1 MLSRKKE
8 IIFATVIYF
17 VTMFTLLT
25 TVYRFLETW
34 HLSAFNFFIA
44 GALVLLVAIGWGY
57 ILSVL
62 IFAPKKQMEDTLTSL
77 TNDIIHE
84 LNIPLST
91 ITANT
96 AMLKKTMEDE
106 KSLKRIKRI
115 EDASVRLKK
124 LYDELV
130 YSIHKEMHT
139 IEKER
144 FDMQNLLEERLEIF
158 KEQKRNPFELTLEPY
173 EIEVDKIGFEQMFD
187 NIVSNAM
194 KYSSKDAPIRVTLKN
209 DILSI
214 EDEGVGMGATELLR
228 VHERYYQGDDRKDGE
243 GIGLAL
249 VKAYCDEEGLEIH
262 IKSQKNVGTNVSLNM
277 SKVHVTA

>member
-1 MLSRKKE
+1 MLSRRKE

-25 TVYRFLETW
+25 AVYRFLETW
-34 HLSAFNFFIA
+34 NSNDLNFFVA
-44 GALVLLVAIGWGY
+44 GALVLLVAVGWGY
-57 ILSVL
+57 VLSAL

-91 ITANT
+91 IKANT

-106 KSLKRIKRI
+106 KSLKRIRRI

-144 FDMQNLLEERLEIF
+144 FKLQVLLEERIDIF
-158 KEQKRNPFELTLEPY
+158 KEQKRNPFELILEPY

-187 NIVSNAM
+187 NLISNAM
-194 KYSSKDAPIRVTLKN
+194 KYSLKETPIRVTLN
-209 DILSI
+209 NHILSV
-214 EDEGVGMGATELLR
+214 EDEGVGMEATELLR
-228 VHERYYQGDDRKDGE
+228 VHERYYQADDKKDGK
-243 GIGLAL
+243 GLGLAL

-262 IKSQKNVGTNVSLNM
+262 IKSEKGVGTKVSLNM
-277 SKVHVTA
+277 SKAHV

>member
-1 MLSRKKE
+1 MRKE
-8 IIFATVIYF
+8 IIFGTVIYF

-25 TVYRFLETW
+25 AVYRFLGNWNITE
-34 HLSAFNFFIA
+34 LNFFIA

-57 ILSVL
+57 VLSTL

-91 ITANT
+91 IKANT

-144 FDMQNLLEERLEIF
+144 FDLKSLLEERIEVF
-158 KEQKRNPFELTLEPY
+158 KDQKRNPFELSLEHY

-194 KYSSKDAPIRVTLKN
+194 KYSSKDAPIHVTLHN
-209 DILSI
+209 HLLSV
-214 EDEGVGMGATELLR
+214 EDQGEGMGTTELLR
-228 VHERYYQGDDRKDGE
+228 VHERYYQADDRKDGE

-249 VKAYCDEEGLEIH
+249 VKAYCDEEGIDIH
-262 IKSQKNVGTNVSLNM
+262 FKSEKGVGTKVSLNM
-277 SKVHVTA
+277 SKVHAA

>member
-1 MLSRKKE
+1 MTGPRKE
-8 IIFATVIYF
+8 LIFAAVIYF

-25 TVYRFLETW
+25 VVYRFLETW

-44 GALVLLVAIGWGY
+44 GALVLLIAIGWGY
-57 ILSVL
+57 VLTAL

-91 ITANT
+91 IKANT

-106 KSLKRIKRI
+106 KSLKRIQRI
-115 EDASVRLKK
+115 DDASVRLKK

-130 YSIHKEMHT
+130 YSIRKEMHT
-139 IEKER
+139 IEKEK
-144 FDMQNLLEERLEIF
+144 FDLQSLLEERIEIF
-158 KEQKRNPFELTLEPY
+158 KEQNRNPFILLLTPY

-194 KYSSKDAPIRVTLKN
+194 KYSSKDTPITVRFEN
-209 DILSI
+209 GMLSV
-214 EDEGVGMGATELLR
+214 EDKGVGMSTSELLR
-228 VHERYYQGDDRKDGE
+228 VHERYYQVDDQKAGE
-243 GIGLAL
+243 GIGLSL
-249 VKAYCDEEGLEIH
+249 VKAYCEDEGIDIH
-262 IKSQKNVGTNVSLNM
+262 IKSEKGVGTSVSFDL
-277 SKVHVTA
+277 SKVHVEI

>member
-1 MLSRKKE
+1 MRKE
-8 IIFATVIYF
+8 IIFGTVIYF

-25 TVYRFLETW
+25 AVSRFLGSWNLTEI
-34 HLSAFNFFIA
+34 NFFIA

-57 ILSVL
+57 VLSTL

-91 ITANT
+91 IKANT
-96 AMLKKTMEDE
+96 AMLKKNMEDE

-144 FDMQNLLEERLEIF
+144 FDLQTLVEERIEVF
-158 KEQKRNPFELTLEPY
+158 KEQQRNPFELTLEPY

-194 KYSSKDAPIRVTLKN
+194 KYSSKDSPIHVILHN
-209 DILSI
+209 NILSV
-214 EDEGVGMGATELLR
+214 EDEGVGMGTTELLR
-228 VHERYYQGDDRKDGE
+228 MHERYYQADDRKDGE

-249 VKAYCDEEGLEIH
+249 VKAYCDEEGIDIH
-262 IKSQKNVGTNVSLNM
+262 FKSEKGVGTNVSFNM
-277 SKVHVTA
+277 SKVHGA

>member
-1 MLSRKKE
+1 MRKE
-8 IIFATVIYF
+8 IIFGTVIYF

-25 TVYRFLETW
+25 AVYRFLGNWNITE
-34 HLSAFNFFIA
+34 FNFFIA

-57 ILSVL
+57 VLYTL

-91 ITANT
+91 IKANT

-144 FDMQNLLEERLEIF
+144 FDLKSLLEERIEVF
-158 KEQKRNPFELTLEPY
+158 EEQKRNPIELNLEYY

-194 KYSSKDAPIRVTLKN
+194 KYSSKDAPIHVTLN
-209 DILSI
+209 HHILSV
-214 EDEGVGMGATELLR
+214 EDQGVGMGPTELLR
-228 VHERYYQGDDRKDGE
+228 VHERYYQADERKDGK

-249 VKAYCDEEGLEIH
+249 VKAYCDEEGIDIH
-262 IKSQKNVGTNVSLNM
+262 FKSEKGVGTNVSLNM
-277 SKVHVTA
+277 LKVHAAEKV

>member
-1 MLSRKKE
+1 MLSRRKE

-25 TVYRFLETW
+25 AVYRFLETW
-34 HLSAFNFFIA
+34 NSNDLNFFVA
-44 GALVLLVAIGWGY
+44 GALVLLVAVGWGY
-57 ILSVL
+57 VLSAL

-91 ITANT
+91 IKANT
-96 AMLKKTMEDE
+96 AMLKKTMKDE
-106 KSLKRIKRI
+106 KSLKRIRRI

-144 FDMQNLLEERLEIF
+144 FELQVLLEERIDIF
-158 KEQKRNPFELTLEPY
+158 KEQKRNPFELILEPY

-187 NIVSNAM
+187 NLISNAM
-194 KYSSKDAPIRVTLKN
+194 KYSLKETPIRVTLN
-209 DILSI
+209 NHILSV
-214 EDEGVGMGATELLR
+214 EDEGVGMEATELLR
-228 VHERYYQGDDRKDGE
+228 VHERYYQADDKKDGK
-243 GIGLAL
+243 GLGLAL

-262 IKSQKNVGTNVSLNM
+262 IKSEKGVGTKVSLNM
-277 SKVHVTA
+277 SKAHV